1 MEVACKNFGKD
12 IQADSFKTE
21 FNRKNSKPWNS
32 LSNDTKDRFA
42 ACFYSIK
49 SEDLK
54 DAMGKVCIFLP
65 LSVSAIDR

>member
-1 MEVACKNFGKD
+1 MELACKNFGKD

-21 FNRKNSKPWNS
+21 FNRKISKPWNS

-49 SEDLK
+49 SGDLK
-54 DAMGKVCIFLP
+54 DAMAKVCIFLR
-65 LSVSAIDR
+65 LSIFAIDR